1 MDLYVEYLRPATAA
15 SVMIRN
21 SSFII
26 FSKQL
31 LLYYKCWTLVEIT
44 PKIAFFFTQSL
55 YITKFHGK
63 LDFSSFVFAFVIFF
77 VFLLVW
83 SCHLTNC
90 LGSCQILQVFW
101 LSYQMFLGSYRSSA
115 LHLNMRSSSYRDQ
128 HSDN

>member
-1 MDLYVEYLRPATAA
+1 MEYLRPATAA
-15 SVMIRN
+15 IVMIRN

-26 FSKQL
+26 FSKQS
-31 LLYYKCWTLVEIT
+31 LLYYKCWTLEIT
-44 PKIAFFFTQSL
+44 LKIAFFFTQPL

-63 LDFSSFVFAFVIFF
+63 LDFSSFIFF
-77 VFLLVW
+77 FLLVW

-90 LGSCQILQVFW
+90 LGSCQILQMFW
-101 LSYQMFLGSYRSSA
+101 LSYQMFLDSYHRSST

>member
-1 MDLYVEYLRPATAA
+1 MEYLRPATAA

-26 FSKQL
+26 FSKQS
-31 LLYYKCWTLVEIT
+31 LLYYKCWTLEIT
-44 PKIAFFFTQSL
+44 LKIAFFFTQPL

-63 LDFSSFVFAFVIFF
+63 LDFSSFVFF
-77 VFLLVW
+77 FLLVW

-90 LGSCQILQVFW
+90 LGSCQILQMFW
-101 LSYQMFLGSYRSSA
+101 LSYQMILGSYRSST